1 MVRRVFSLVALVLAL
16 VVLSGV
22 PLAADEKNDRNTHV
36 GKFQSASGN
45 EFTMTGTDN
54 KEHRHMLA
62 ADAKVF
68 GPEGRECKLSDLKR
82 DQRIR
87 VTTKEGDLRIATK
100 VEALKE
106 K

>member
-1 MVRRVFSLVALVLAL
+1 MVHRIFSLLVLAL
-16 VVLSGV
+16 ALAVLVGA

-36 GKFQSASGN
+36 GKFVSASGS

-62 ADAKVF
+62 ADGKVF
-68 GPEGRECKLSDLKR
+68 ANDGRECKLADLKK
-82 DQRIR
+82 DQKIR
-87 VTTKEGDLRIATK
+87 VTTKEGDFRMATK
-100 VEALKE
+100 VEVLKE